1 MLDRP
6 ALSISIGRRPSFR
19 TSGDRSV
26 PPSPLSSHP
35 PITPQNTSFFSP
47 SDSYFPAGAAPST
60 PPILTNGG
68 AGVGLFPPAFPGRR
82 GLLRRNSSLSSVSSS
97 VADDDDDDTPEWTQD
112 EEEKVRTIYDACL
125 AQHSLTEAP
134 FPLTGPPPS
143 NFTNTVARA
152 VLRLNGPGRVTRAST
167 RARTRARKPV
177 FLAGSGSSDVDSD
190 NGAGSEVEMD
200 APAPRWRHGLR
211 ATRLKILALAKE
223 RQNAALAETPR
234 QSDPDATPMRRK
246 PLARQ
251 GSMDFLPTVHHTANI
266 ARLGSMLRQPSSEG
280 FPSTAPSSSTPSHP
294 YAHSGHSRLQRTN
307 SLESIAGSPSQP
319 ESSRKST
326 AASTLKKAPAS
337 SQRMMR
343 FASGS
348 NVLPSTTAPPL
359 SRALSF
365 AGRPGRRRAAPSEP
379 VALATPAAIP
389 AAPLPSSVTP
399 KKESA
404 PIFSL
409 GPDFALLTTPLNAS
423 SKRPPTSG
431 LGSAF
436 NSPVVG
442 AYPTPESLQK
452 GGRAKKGKVAKKAKL
467 DDGAHDLKME
477 QQPLR
482 AGFVNEPKAFALPTK
497 AAFEGDVVDAK
508 NRPALG
514 VSSSFGFLESSAISS
529 PRRGSDGI
537 AAPSSSFS
545 SVLIRPPKLI
555 LTPSLSPSSS
565 FDSLPAEEPGTP
577 SPLSAA
583 FDLNDLKLES
593 LSPADIAAGE
603 SEDECMPVG
612 SGDDEQHQDQ
622 QKSGLGFGFLDAEY
636 VQAGNEAKA
645 LRDQL
650 STWDWNRQC

>member
-19 TSGDRSV
+19 NSCDRSV

-47 SDSYFPAGAAPST
+47 SDSYFPTSAAPST
-60 PPILTNGG
+60 PPIFATGG
-68 AGVGLFPPAFPGRR
+68 AGPGLFPPAFPGRR

-97 VADDDDDDTPEWTQD
+97 VADDDDDNAPEWTPE

-125 AQHSLTEAP
+125 AKHSLTEAP

-152 VLRLNGPGRVTRAST
+152 VLRSNGPGRVTRAST
-167 RARTRARKPV
+167 RARTKARKPA
-177 FLAGSGSSDVDSD
+177 FFAGSGSSDVESDS
-190 NGAGSEVEMD
+190 GAGSEVEMD

-211 ATRLKILALAKE
+211 ATRLKILSLAKE

-234 QSDPDATPMRRK
+234 QSDPDATPKRRK

-280 FPSTAPSSSTPSHP
+280 LPSVAPSSSNLSHTYDYP
-294 YAHSGHSRLQRTN
+294 GSFRLQRTN
-307 SLESIAGSPSQP
+307 SLQSIAGSPSQP
-319 ESSRKST
+319 ESSRKT
-326 AASTLKKAPAS
+326 TTASTLKKAPAS

-343 FASGS
+343 LKSDS
-348 NVLPSTTAPPL
+348 SVLPSTTAPPL

-365 AGRPGRRRAAPSEP
+365 AGRPARRRAPQSD
-379 VALATPAAIP
+379 PAALSTTASIP
-389 AAPLPSSVTP
+389 APPLPSSVTP
-399 KKESA
+399 KKKPA
-404 PIFSL
+404 PIFTL
-409 GPDFALLTTPLNAS
+409 GPDLTLLTTPLNAS

-436 NSPVVG
+436 NSPIVG
-442 AYPTPESLQK
+442 AYPSPESLQK
-452 GGRAKKGKVAKKAKL
+452 GSRAKQGKVAKKAKL
-467 DDGAHDLKME
+467 NNSAFDLEVE
-477 QQPLR
+477 QVHPH
-482 AGFVNEPKAFALPTK
+482 AWFVNEPEAFALPTQ
-497 AAFEGDVVDAK
+497 AALQGDVVDAK

-514 VSSSFGFLESSAISS
+514 VSSSFGSLESSTT
-529 PRRGSDGI
+529 RGSGSS
-537 AAPSSSFS
+537 ASSSS
-545 SVLIRPPKLI
+545 RGLVRPPKLI

-565 FDSLPAEEPGTP
+565 FSSLPAEEPGTP

-593 LSPADIAAGE
+593 LSPADVAAGD
-603 SEDECMPVG
+603 SEDEVMMAAG
-612 SGDDEQHQDQ
+612 NGEEEEEEDQ

-650 STWDWNRQC
+650 GNWGWNRQC